1 MRPIWRILSTLFLGS
16 LLCGFGPALLPN
28 PSETCGLECV
38 LKTMDDAAA
47 SFHTTQADFVWDAYQ
62 RVVDETDTQKGT
74 VYYRRAGKAIEMMAE
89 IKEPDAKFVLYKDG
103 KLQVYQ
109 PKIEQVIQYPT
120 SGHNEI
126 ESYLVLGFGG
136 SGQDLMKSFDVS
148 YVGEEAVGGTAT
160 AKLQLIPKSEKFR
173 NNVSKIVLW
182 IDLSRGISLQQQF
195 YQTQGD
201 YRLAKY
207 SAVRVNT
214 KIGNEVFQLK
224 TTKKTQFVSPRG

>member
-1 MRPIWRILSTLFLGS
+1 
-16 LLCGFGPALLPN
+16 
-28 PSETCGLECV
+28 
-38 LKTMDDAAA
+38 
-47 SFHTTQADFVWDAYQ
+47 
-62 RVVDETDTQKGT
+62 VDETDTQKGT
-74 VYYRRAGKAIEMMAE
+74 VYYRRTGQQIEMMAE

-109 PKIEQVIQYPT
+109 PRIEQVIQYPT

-136 SGQDLMKSFDVS
+136 SGEDLKKSFDVS
-148 YVGEEAVGGTAT
+148 YVGDEAVAGTAT

-173 NNVSKIVLW
+173 SNVSKIVLW

-195 YQTQGD
+195 FQTQGD

-207 SAVRVNT
+207 STVRVNP

-224 TTKKTQFVSPRG
+224 TTKKTQFVSPHG